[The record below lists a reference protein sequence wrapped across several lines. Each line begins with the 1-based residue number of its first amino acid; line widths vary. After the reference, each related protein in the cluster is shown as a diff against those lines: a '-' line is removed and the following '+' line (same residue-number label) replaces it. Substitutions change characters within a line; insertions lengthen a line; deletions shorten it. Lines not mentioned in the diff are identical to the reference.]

1 MTRRL
6 PVLAAFALLL
16 LAVSM
21 PSPAAALDE
30 GERLWLVGE
39 RSFAD
44 GLYPVARRAL
54 ERFVADYPG
63 DARRPAALLILG
75 KARLAL
81 GDAESALEA
90 FRRARPPEGAG
101 ASALEATFWEAET
114 LFRLKRYAEAR
125 TAYDAV
131 LRRDAASPHA
141 PEALYGL
148 GWSELELKR
157 PEPAV
162 TAFRD
167 LRATWPGHAL
177 APSATFYL
185 ARTLVEL
192 KRYDEAQPLL
202 GEFAAKYPAHKL
214 APDAQYLLGLARV
227 QGGDP
232 RAGVADLRAF
242 VAAHPAHPLAP
253 AAQRLITGTLTRYGD
268 RQELLETYK
277 VLLEQT
283 PPTAEALY
291 DAGAIAGRLDRRRD
305 QEAAWRRLRAEFP
318 EHALT
323 HRAALELANA
333 AFKRRDFKEAAAQA
347 QAAAASTEEGVRA
360 EALLLGGESDL
371 KLRRLPAAAKAFE
384 AVGTVANVEAGVRY
398 RALAGLGLTRE
409 QQQNWKAAL
418 AALAEGIEIDPIPIG
433 ILEPGDDAAAAG
445 HSAIRTSRPAGHQG
459 RGRKPRTM

>member
-1 MTRRL
+1 MTRRQ
-6 PVLAAFALLL
+6 PVFAAFALLL
-16 LAVSM
+16 VAISV
-21 PSPAAALDE
+21 PHPAAALGE
-30 GERLWLVGE
+30 AERLWMVGE

-44 GLYPVARRAL
+44 GLYPVARRTL
-54 ERFVADYPG
+54 ERFVAEYPA
-63 DARRPAALLILG
+63 DARLPAALLILG

-81 GDAESALEA
+81 GDVEPALEA
-90 FRRARPPEGAG
+90 FRRAAPPDAAG
-101 ASALEATFWEAET
+101 PTALEAKFWEAET

-148 GWSELELKR
+148 AWSELELKR

-162 TAFRD
+162 AAFRD
-167 LRATWPGHAL
+167 FLATWPQHAL

-192 KRYDEAQPLL
+192 TRYADAEPLL
-202 GEFAAKYPAHKL
+202 GDFTAKHPGHAL

-227 QGGDP
+227 RAGDH

-242 VAAHPAHPLAP
+242 VAAHPSHPLAP
-253 AAQRLITGTLTRYGD
+253 AAQRVITETLTRYGD

-277 VLLEQT
+277 TLLEQT
-283 PPTAEALY
+283 PPSAEALY
-291 DAGAIAGRLDRRRD
+291 DAGSIAGRLDRRRD
-305 QEAAWRRLRAEFP
+305 QEAAWKRLAKEFP

-333 AFKRRDFKEAAAQA
+333 AYKRHEWKEAAAQA
-347 QAAAASTEEGVRA
+347 HAATASAETGVRA
-360 EALLLGGESDL
+360 EALLLAGEADL
-371 KLRRLPAAAKAFE
+371 KLRRLAAAAKSFE
-384 AVGTVANVEAGVRY
+384 AVGAVANVEAGVRY

-418 AALAEGIEIDPIPIG
+418 AAYETVASKSP
-433 ILEPGDDAAAAG
+433 DATLREWAKDRAKAV
-445 HSAIRTSRPAGHQG
+445 
-459 RGRKPRTM
+459 RGRINATRAR